1 MSRPVRRQVV
11 KTLLIVGEGESEEA
25 LLRHLKAIYV
35 KRDSGI
41 AVTIKNARGKGAGNV
56 IDVATRASYGA
67 TFDKKVVVLDN
78 DQDWNARTKEAARKA
93 KITVIAS
100 DPCLEAS
107 LLRAHHRTVEGL
119 TPEQLKREFRKF
131 FGDAASQSSVY
142 RTHFDSVYL
151 VTAARNDAFFAA
163 LIDLFQLNWQK

>member
-11 KTLLIVGEGESEEA
+11 KTMLVVAEGEAEEA

-56 IDVATRASYGA
+56 IDVAARAAYGA
-67 TFDKKVVVLDN
+67 AFDKKVVVLDT
-78 DQDWNARTKEAARKA
+78 DQDWNARTKEVARKA

-107 LLRAHHRTVEGL
+107 LLRAHHHNVDGL
-119 TPEQLKREFRKF
+119 SPEQLKREFRKA
-131 FGDAASQSSVY
+131 FGYPANESSVY
-142 RTHFDSVYL
+142 GTHFGSNYL
-151 VTAARNDAFFAA
+151 MDAAKNDTFFTA
-163 LIDLFQLNWQK
+163 LINLLQLNW